1 MISIDGHEWQVP
13 CDITRTAE
21 MTPSEISGMMLDR
34 TYFNDVL
41 GTYMSYDVT
50 LAVPPKM
57 MREYD
62 TLYETL
68 TDPVDGHTFV
78 MPHGQGTIEVTGR
91 VESVKDVWIYTVSH
105 KQYWKGVTFT
115 VTANHPSKED
125 TLEGVLI
132 RGRSPLPEE
141 VAYPVGTVMELTS
154 AGWVK
159 YVPSEYPDADGVYY

>member
-13 CDITRTAE
+13 CDITRMAE

-57 MREYD
+57 AGAYS

-68 TDPVDGHTFV
+68 TEPIDGHSFV
-78 MPHGQGTIEVTGR
+78 MPHGQGTIEITGR

-115 VTANHPSKED
+115 VIANHPSKQD
-125 TLEGVLI
+125 TLEGVLT

-141 VAYPVGTVMELTS
+141 SAYPIGSVMELTS
-154 AGWVK
+154 EGWIR
-159 YVPSEYPDADGVYY
+159 YISSDYPNGDEVYY